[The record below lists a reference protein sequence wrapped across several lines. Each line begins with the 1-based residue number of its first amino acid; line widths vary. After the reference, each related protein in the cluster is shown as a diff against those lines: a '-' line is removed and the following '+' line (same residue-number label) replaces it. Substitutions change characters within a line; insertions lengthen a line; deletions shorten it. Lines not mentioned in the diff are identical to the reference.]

1 MARLSPSDL
10 KREVQTVPGLI
21 GPSELGST
29 LMHEHLLW
37 DIRTPKMQADPNQG
51 LEIDLCNCWHVNY
64 GLCGKVPLNLVFFD
78 REIATKEVAERLRWM
93 RRLIDRGHLDQIAI
107 SHDICYKSRLSSYGG
122 HGYAH
127 IFENVELLMRRRG
140 FSEAEI
146 ERITVEMPR
155 RLLTFV

>member
-1 MARLSPSDL
+1 
-10 KREVQTVPGLI
+10 
-21 GPSELGST
+21 
-29 LMHEHLLW
+29 
-37 DIRTPKMQADPNQG
+37 
-51 LEIDLCNCWHVNY
+51 
-64 GLCGKVPLNLVFFD
+64 VPLNLVFFD
-78 REIATKEVAERLRWM
+78 REIAAKEGAERLRWM

-107 SHDICYKSRLSSYGG
+107 SHDIYYKSRLSSFGG

-127 IFENVELLMRRRG
+127 IFENVVLLMRRLG